1 VRGTFPAVLGLAL
14 LLLARPAASQVKH
27 EWGAQVTGA
36 SGRPAFLGAGV
47 VWGWR
52 PGTRDRMVLHGA
64 LGAAE
69 HQPAVRVEAA
79 WHFMLNPRTEKG
91 VGAYI
96 GGGIAGQFAETNHG
110 WLLLTA
116 GLEQNPGARR
126 GWTLELGVGGGVRFA
141 VGYRWRK

>member
-1 VRGTFPAVLGLAL
+1 VTRPLAVVIASTAL
-14 LLLARPAASQVKH
+14 MFCTRPASGQVTK
-27 EWGAQVTGA
+27 EWGAQVTGL

-52 PGTRDRMVLHGA
+52 PGLRDRVVIHGA

-69 HQPAVRVEAA
+69 HQMAARVEAS
-79 WHFMLNPRTEKG
+79 WQLMLSPQTERG
-91 VGAYI
+91 VGAYV

-116 GLEQNPGARR
+116 GLEQNPGGPR
-126 GWTLELGVGGGVRFA
+126 GWSLEMGIGGGFRRA
-141 VGYRWRK
+141 RGER